1 MQSRIVTIFGGSG
14 FLGRHIVRAL
24 AKDGWRIRAG
34 VRYPQLAEFLRPMGL
49 VGQIQPVKASV
60 TDDASVAR
68 AVEGA
73 DAVINL
79 VGSFAGV
86 FSDRQAFAINAEA
99 AGRVARAAAAAGV
112 SRLVHMSALG
122 VSETSRSSYAR
133 SKAEGEAAVRA
144 AFPNATILRPSVVFG
159 PEDSF
164 FNRFANMAR
173 YSPFLPL
180 IGGGQTKFQPVFV
193 GDVALAVKTVLAR
206 EPQAATYELGG
217 PGVYTFRELMELTLK
232 VTGRGR
238 FLVPLPFPVASLM
251 SWPMGLLPGAPL
263 TPDQVRLLKTDNIV
277 TDGAKGF
284 ADLGIVPD
292 AAEAIVPG
300 YLWRFRKT
308 GQFQA
313 MES

>member
-24 AKDGWRIRAG
+24 AKDGWRIRAA
-34 VRYPQLAEFLRPMGL
+34 VRQPQLAEFLRPMGL
-49 VGQIQPVKASV
+49 VGQIQPVKANI

-68 AVEGA
+68 AVAGS

-86 FSDRQAFAINAEA
+86 FSNKQAFAINGEG
-99 AGRVARAAAAAGV
+99 AGRVARAAAAAGATQF
-112 SRLVHMSALG
+112 VHLSAIG
-122 VSETSRSSYAR
+122 AYEASASGYAR
-133 SKAEGEAAVRA
+133 SKAEGETAVRT

-159 PEDSF
+159 PEDNF

-173 YSPFLPL
+173 YVPALPL
-180 IGGGQTKFQPVFV
+180 IGGGHTRFQPVFV
-193 GDVALAVKTVLAR
+193 GDVAEAVKTVLQR

-232 VTGRGR
+232 VTGRTC
-238 FLVPLPFPVASLM
+238 FLAPLPFPLATAM

-263 TPDQVRLLKTDNIV
+263 TPDQVRLLKTDNV
-277 TDGAKGF
+277 VADGAKGF

-292 AAEAIVPG
+292 AAEAILPG

-308 GQFQA
+308 GQFQV